1 MGRKIQTNKPFKS
14 NVLKIRKQHFTIQLS
29 NALNDYQVV
38 ANAAMLIMLSDDDI
52 ADACDPDASSFEY
65 RLC

>member
-38 ANAAMLIMLSDDDI
+38 ANEAMLIMLSDDDI
-52 ADACDPDASSFEY
+52 ADASDPDASSFEY